1 MKKKKD
7 SPNDY
12 FPNRNTFCSKCVD
25 FLSGR
30 TTKTELICK
39 VDISWTI
46 TWRSIDLQMNRWRVG
61 GDWRTM
67 AFRWAPCPCVPDK
80 GESASGLERNPDQ
93 VHSSHTQLSPPHP
106 PTPPSSCDA
115 RALTGVKRKTQC
127 CQNKKRQRAW
137 GHRRTKDTSGIGL
150 RPLTKC
156 HLWILFTIAS
166 SRKSCRC
173 KHVRATLL
181 VIFPGREYDLIEL
194 RNWKSLWDK
203 VTTPPPH
210 KKYRKVNDGLFS
222 IQDQIWVLRYKVPGR
237 FLSFWCFYIEKKWPK
252 KIPICMW
259 HQKCYH
265 DKNKVSIYFF

>member
-1 MKKKKD
+1 MCRFSIREDNKNWANMQSGHFLDNNMTIDWFADEPMTCWGRLKD
-7 SPNDY
+7 N
-12 FPNRNTFCSKCVD
+12 
-25 FLSGR
+25 G
-30 TTKTELICK
+30 
-39 VDISWTI
+39 
-46 TWRSIDLQMNRWRVG
+46 LQMS
-61 GDWRTM
+61 
-67 AFRWAPCPCVPDK
+67 AAPCPCVPDK

-93 VHSSHTQLSPPHP
+93 VHSSHTQLSPPPP
-106 PTPPSSCDA
+106 PTPYPSPPSSCDA

-203 VTTPPPH
+203 VTTLKISH
-210 KKYRKVNDGLFS
+210 KNIARLMMDYS
-222 IQDQIWVLRYKVPGR
+222 RYKIR
-237 FLSFWCFYIEKKWPK
+237 FGF
-252 KIPICMW
+252 
-259 HQKCYH
+259 
-265 DKNKVSIYFF
+265 